1 MATNTRDL
9 PALLLT
15 VREAAQTLNCSPE
28 TIRAMLKE
36 GSLEP
41 VRLRQVAGAQV
52 RVRTDEVQR
61 IVNPEWSRTRGL
73 RP

>member
-1 MATNTRDL
+1 MATETL
-9 PALLLT
+9 PALLT
-15 VREAAQTLNCSPE
+15 INEAAQTLNCS
-28 TIRAMLKE
+28 TQTVRRMLEE

-61 IVNPEWSRTRGL
+61 IVNPEWSRSRGL